1 MAKSSG
7 SKSKKPQKL
16 SSFQDSVGVMDH
28 LRNGSAF
35 AGFAF
40 TKIAQGKL
48 GYMPPIE
55 ELENPK
61 NKYAT
66 EIYSS
71 DGILLSTY
79 YVDEGNRVEV
89 QYRDLSPH
97 LVRALIATEDLRYTR
112 HSGID
117 IKALFR
123 VFFKRVI
130 LRQQTAGGGST
141 ITQQL
146 AKQLYTP
153 PAQSRFERAM
163 QKPIEWVIAVQ
174 LERFYTKEEI
184 LTMYLNKFDFR
195 YNAVGIKTASWVYF
209 ATTPDKLNM
218 EQAATLVG
226 MFKNPVL
233 YDPLRYNQRTKE
245 RRNLVLEQMQRAG
258 YIDRAVCDSVQD
270 LELETDYRK
279 VDHSLGLAP
288 YFRQYLRLMLTHTEP
303 KRKNYASWQDQL
315 FKDDSIAW
323 ETNLCSAGVIKM

>member
-1 MAKSSG
+1 MAKSSSSKTKKEV
-7 SKSKKPQKL
+7 SKSSVL
-16 SSFQDSVGVMDH
+16 SRILWAVWI
-28 LRNGSAF
+28 AF
-35 AGFAF
+35 ITVVLLLTLLF
-40 TKIAQGKL
+40 TRIAQGKL

-71 DGILLSTY
+71 DGVLLSTY
-79 YVDEGNRVEV
+79 YVDEGNRVQVE
-89 QYRDLSPH
+89 YKDLSPH

-117 IKALFR
+117 VKALFR

-130 LRQQTAGGGST
+130 LQQQTAGGGST

-153 PAQSRFERAM
+153 PAQSRLERAM

-184 LTMYLNKFDFR
+184 LAMYLNKFDFR
-195 YNAVGIKTASWVYF
+195 YHAVGIKTASWVYF

-218 EQAATLVG
+218 EQ
-226 MFKNPVL
+226 
-233 YDPLRYNQRTKE
+233 
-245 RRNLVLEQMQRAG
+245 
-258 YIDRAVCDSVQD
+258 
-270 LELETDYRK
+270 
-279 VDHSLGLAP
+279 
-288 YFRQYLRLMLTHTEP
+288 
-303 KRKNYASWQDQL
+303 
-315 FKDDSIAW
+315 
-323 ETNLCSAGVIKM
+323 